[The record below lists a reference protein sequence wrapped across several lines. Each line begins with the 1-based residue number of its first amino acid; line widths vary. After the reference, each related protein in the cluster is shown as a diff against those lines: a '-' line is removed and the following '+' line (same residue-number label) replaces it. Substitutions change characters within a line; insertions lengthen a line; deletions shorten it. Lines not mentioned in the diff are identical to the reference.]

1 VSGPVAGSFGDF
13 VARAQRSGRLVV
25 QPRMGVSD
33 PAAMRAGLLAT
44 RDAAATTVGT
54 ITLDSYTRMGDNVNA
69 QAALVNG
76 IELNGYPIVAHDPA
90 TTRSVVDGVIG
101 PDFPV
106 QVRHGS
112 PCPEPIVEALIRAG
126 LHATEGG
133 PVSYCLPYSRMPLA
147 ESIPNWARSCDLL
160 AEVRSTGAEPH
171 VESFGG
177 CMMGQL
183 CPPSLL
189 VALSVLECLFFR
201 QHGIRSVSLSY
212 AQQTNPEQ
220 DVEALLALRR
230 LAAQWLPDVE
240 WHIVVYT
247 YMGVY
252 PRTPNGASR
261 LLEEAARLA
270 VRTGAARLIVKT
282 VAEGY
287 RIPTFAENIAALETA
302 ALAAEHCLTIA
313 GDTVD
318 TGIHAEASALIEAVL
333 DLGPDLGA
341 ALATAFRRGYLDVPY
356 CLHPDNAGRARSY
369 LDSAG
374 RLQWSSVGSMPI
386 RGVAGPTDPAG
397 LTAAGLLASL
407 SYVERTFDNASLE
420 QEYRAAPATI
430 PSAPPLPG
438 DSSGSTGDDRDPDP
452 GDRSPAARQSA

>member
-1 VSGPVAGSFGDF
+1 MSVPETGSFGDF
-13 VARAQRSGRLVV
+13 VARAHQAGKLVV

-33 PAAMRAGLLAT
+33 PVAMHAGLLAT
-44 RDAAATTVGT
+44 RKATATAVGT
-54 ITLDSYTRMGDNVNA
+54 ITLDSYTRMGDNANA
-69 QAALVNG
+69 RAALAAG

-90 TTRSVVDGVIG
+90 VTRSVLDGVAG

-106 QVRHGS
+106 QIRHGS
-112 PCPEPIVEALIRAG
+112 PCPEPIVAALIQAG

-133 PVSYCLPYSRMPLA
+133 PVSYCLPYSRMPL
-147 ESIPNWARSCDLL
+147 EDSIPNWARSCDLL
-160 AEVRSTGAEPH
+160 AEVRATGVEPH

-183 CPPSLL
+183 CPPGLL
-189 VALSVLECLFFR
+189 LALSVLECLFFR

-212 AQQTNPEQ
+212 AQQTNPDQ
-220 DVEALLALRR
+220 DTEALLALRR
-230 LAAQWLPDVE
+230 LATHWLPDVD

-252 PRTPNGASR
+252 PRTPDGATG

-270 VRTGAARLIVKT
+270 VRAGAARLIVKT

-287 RIPTFAENIAALETA
+287 RIPTFAENVAALETA
-302 ALAAEHCLTIA
+302 ALAAEQCLTIA
-313 GDTVD
+313 GDPVD

-341 ALATAFRRGYLDVPY
+341 ALAIAFRRGYLDVPY

-369 LDSAG
+369 LDSTG
-374 RLQWSSVGSMPI
+374 RLQWSSIGSLPI
-386 RGVAGPTDPAG
+386 RGVVGPTDSAK

-420 QEYRAAPATI
+420 QEFQAH
-430 PSAPPLPG
+430 
-438 DSSGSTGDDRDPDP
+438 SSGSTDDRDPDP
-452 GDRSPAARQSA
+452 GNRSPAARQSA

>member
-1 VSGPVAGSFGDF
+1 MSIPDTGSFGDF
-13 VARAQRSGRLVV
+13 VARAHQADRLVV

-33 PAAMRAGLLAT
+33 PAAMRTGLLAT
-44 RDAAATTVGT
+44 RSATATTVGT
-54 ITLDSYTRMGDNVNA
+54 ITLDSYTRMGDNANA
-69 QAALVNG
+69 HAALATGV
-76 IELNGYPIVAHDPA
+76 ELNGYPIVAHDVA
-90 TTRSVVDGVIG
+90 TTRAVLDGVAG

-106 QVRHGS
+106 QIRHGS
-112 PCPEPIVEALIRAG
+112 PCPEPIVAALIQAG

-147 ESIPNWARSCDLL
+147 DSIPNWARSCDLL
-160 AEVRSTGAEPH
+160 AAVRTTRVEPH

-183 CPPSLL
+183 CPPGLL

-212 AQQTNPEQ
+212 AQQTNPDQ
-220 DVEALLALRR
+220 DTEALLALRR
-230 LAAQWLPDVE
+230 LAAQWLPDLD

-252 PRTPNGASR
+252 PRTPVGAAR
-261 LLEEAARLA
+261 ILEEAARLA
-270 VRTGAARLIVKT
+270 VRTGASRLIVKT

-287 RIPTFAENIAALETA
+287 RIPTFAENVAALETA
-302 ALAAEHCLTIA
+302 AVAAERCLTIA
-313 GDTVD
+313 GEVVD

-333 DLGPDLGA
+333 NLGPDLGRS
-341 ALATAFRRGYLDVPY
+341 LATAFRRGYLDVPY

-369 LDSAG
+369 LDSTG
-374 RLQWSSVGSMPI
+374 RLQWASIGSMPI
-386 RGVAGPTDPAG
+386 RGVVGPTG
-397 LTAAGLLASL
+397 STKLTAAGLLDSL
-407 SYVERTFDNASLE
+407 SYVERTFDNAGLE
-420 QEYRAAPATI
+420 QEYRA
-430 PSAPPLPG
+430 
-438 DSSGSTGDDRDPDP
+438 DSLGSTPDDRDPDP

>member
-1 VSGPVAGSFGDF
+1 MNLPNTGSFGDF
-13 VARAQRSGRLVV
+13 VTRAQGAGRLVV

-33 PAAMRAGLLAT
+33 PGAMRTGLLAT
-44 RDAAATTVGT
+44 KDSSATTVGT

-69 QAALVNG
+69 RAALAAGV
-76 IELNGYPIVAHDPA
+76 ELNGFPIVAHDVA
-90 TTRSVVDGVIG
+90 ITRAVLDGVVG

-106 QVRHGS
+106 QIRHGS
-112 PCPEPIVEALIRAG
+112 PLPETIVGALIKAG

-133 PVSYCLPYSRMPLA
+133 PVSYCLPYSRVPLVD
-147 ESIPNWARSCDLL
+147 SIPNWARSCDLL
-160 AEVRSTGAEPH
+160 AEVRATGVEPH

-183 CPPSLL
+183 CPPGLL

-212 AQQTNPEQ
+212 AQQTNPDQ
-220 DVEALLALRR
+220 DTEAVLALRQ
-230 LAAQWLPDVE
+230 LAAHWLPDID

-252 PRTPNGASR
+252 PRTPNGATL

-287 RIPTFAENIAALETA
+287 RIPTFAENIDALETA
-302 ALAAEHCLTIA
+302 AAAAERCTTIA
-313 GDTVD
+313 GDVVD
-318 TGIHAEASALIEAVL
+318 TGIHAEAGALIEAVL
-333 DLGPDLGA
+333 ELGPDLGA
-341 ALATAFRRGYLDVPY
+341 ALAIAFRRGYLDVPY
-356 CLHPDNAGRARSY
+356 CLHPDNASRARSY

-374 RLQWSSVGSMPI
+374 RLQWSSIGSMPI
-386 RGVAGPTDPAG
+386 RDVVGHTGSG
-397 LTAAGLLASL
+397 QLTAAGLLASL

-420 QEYRAAPATI
+420 QEYRAAPA
-430 PSAPPLPG
+430 G
-438 DSSGSTGDDRDPDP
+438 EV
-452 GDRSPAARQSA
+452 PATDELTKEQSR